1 MVHFQAPFLEGTPS
15 RRSSRRTYPFES
27 DAKNRST
34 LCIGCQ
40 NEEVSGRSKPPS
52 VHRSIQLCAIPGRTP
67 SDPSA
72 LFWLAPAGIRRF
84 TVSCLSG
91 VQRVTGTLCV
101 LPCLFWLYRIIT
113 QGRSFRFCT
122 IAVTLAT
129 RTCVRLRARQVG
141 GLSSVTISPP
151 LAALSLSFQS
161 ELCEVIMAA
170 STSPFYRNKLPFDS

>member
-1 MVHFQAPFLEGTPS
+1 MFLNQIPKTDRNCARG
-15 RRSSRRTYPFES
+15 YLN
-27 DAKNRST
+27 K
-34 LCIGCQ
+34 
-40 NEEVSGRSKPPS
+40 EVSGRSKPPS

-101 LPCLFWLYRIIT
+101 LPCLFRLYRIIT
-113 QGRSFRFCT
+113 QGRPFRFCT

-129 RTCVRLRARQVG
+129 RTCVRLRARLVG
-141 GLSSVTISPP
+141 GLSSVTKSPP
-151 LAALSLSFQS
+151 LAALSLSYQS
-161 ELCEVIMAA
+161 ELCEVIMAP
-170 STSPFYRNKLPFDS
+170 STSPGDRNTLPFDS